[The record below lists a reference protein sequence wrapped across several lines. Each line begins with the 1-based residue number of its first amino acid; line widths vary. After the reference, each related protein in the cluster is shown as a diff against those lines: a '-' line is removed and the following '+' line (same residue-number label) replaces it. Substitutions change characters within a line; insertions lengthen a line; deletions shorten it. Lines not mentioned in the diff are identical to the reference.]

1 MTPSLPPQAEALY
14 QETILEHYRRPRNK
28 GRLPRANARATVTNP
43 VCGDEIGVEAI
54 VEAGVIR
61 NLRFTGQ
68 GCSIAQASASMMT
81 EVVRGA
87 SVGAARRTGEALR
100 KLLAEE
106 PVTRDAL
113 GELLAFEVVARY
125 PARVGCALM
134 PWRALEQA
142 LQTSDDS
149 TP

>member
-1 MTPSLPPQAEALY
+1 MPLPPQTDALY

-28 GRLPRANARATVTNP
+28 GELPHANARATVANP
-43 VCGDEIGVEAI
+43 VCGDQITVEAI

-61 NLRFTGQ
+61 DVRFTGQ

-81 EVVRGA
+81 EMVRGA
-87 SVGAARRTGEALR
+87 TVGAARRTGEALR
-100 KLLAEE
+100 KLLAKE

-113 GELLAFEVVARY
+113 GDLLAFEVVARY
-125 PARVGCALM
+125 PARTGCAMM

-142 LQTSDDS
+142 LQTSANS
-149 TP
+149 TT